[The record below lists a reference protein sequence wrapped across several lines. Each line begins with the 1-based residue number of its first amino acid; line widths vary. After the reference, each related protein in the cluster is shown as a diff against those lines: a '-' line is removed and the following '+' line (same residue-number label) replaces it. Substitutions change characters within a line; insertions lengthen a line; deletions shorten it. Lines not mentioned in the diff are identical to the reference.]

1 MEPSRTNPVAVLVC
15 IRVDK
20 ENQMTNRYLDATSI
34 AFAEGIMADVT
45 GQNTF
50 RVCCI
55 GHASHLSMLLSGQ
68 RIPHRHEGTAFVIMD
83 EPALQEPRVTTV
95 TKLLSD
101 PNSYRISF
109 DRSVSEYAHAMT
121 PDDQGLED
129 YQEVIE
135 QLEHRVI
142 TGLMGT
148 TIPEVIQVE
157 WSEDQTLVVR
167 WRNDDVS

>member
-1 MEPSRTNPVAVLVC
+1 
-15 IRVDK
+15 
-20 ENQMTNRYLDATSI
+20 
-34 AFAEGIMADVT
+34 
-45 GQNTF
+45 
-50 RVCCI
+50 
-55 GHASHLSMLLSGQ
+55 
-68 RIPHRHEGTAFVIMD
+68 
-83 EPALQEPRVTTV
+83 
-95 TKLLSD
+95 
-101 PNSYRISF
+101 
-109 DRSVSEYAHAMT
+109 MT